1 MNSIKELLVQIMNLI
16 MKFGIRSGIKLIV
29 PIIAKIGNWIK
40 TYFNKDERNEL
51 KEDISNR
58 LQNEKEKTK
67 K

>member
-29 PIIAKIGNWIK
+29 PIIAKIGSWIK
-40 TYFNKDERNEL
+40 TYFNKDERNEF
-51 KEDISNR
+51 KQEISNG
-58 LQNEKEKTK
+58 LQSVKEKLK